1 MLSNFC
7 GRIWFRKNFVISDDM
22 DISGAML
29 VLGAMIDADEVFV
42 NGGSVGS
49 TGYMYPPRI
58 YPVPEG
64 MLRRGENTLHIRL
77 EVRQGRGGFVEGKNT
92 V

>member
-7 GRIWFRKNFVISDDM
+7 GRIRFRKNFVISDDM
-22 DISGAML
+22 DISGAVL

-64 MLRRGENTLHIRL
+64 VLRRGENTLHIRL
-77 EVRQGRGGFVEGKNT
+77 EV
-92 V
+92 